1 MALATAAASNLV
13 NNLPVGLAAGHAAT
27 TLHPPAALVSAALV
41 GVNVGPNFSTNGS
54 LATVLWLSILQR
66 AGVAMSPWRF
76 AAIGLVV
83 TPPALIAAAL
93 LAR

>member
-1 MALATAAASNLV
+1 MIAASAVIVIL
-13 NNLPVGLAAGHAAT
+13 
-27 TLHPPAALVSAALV
+27 
-41 GVNVGPNFSTNGS
+41 